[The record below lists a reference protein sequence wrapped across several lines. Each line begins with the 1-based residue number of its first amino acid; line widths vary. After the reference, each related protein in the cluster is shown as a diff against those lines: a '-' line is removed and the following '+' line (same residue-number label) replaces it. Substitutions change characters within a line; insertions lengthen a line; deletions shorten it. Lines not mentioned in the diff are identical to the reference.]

1 MIYLRSFLFEFSFY
15 TWMALLVLAASIG
28 GIFYQPSPVAC
39 GRAWDWGTRL
49 LLRVLCGISIEIR
62 GHHNLPGGACIVASK
77 HQSTLESVTFF
88 RLLKNPVFTMKAE
101 IARLPLMGYSIRR
114 AGSISIERKAGAA
127 ALRKLIKAAQE
138 AFEKDA
144 QVLIF
149 PEGTRTQ
156 PRTRGKFN
164 PGAAAIYSRCD
175 VPVIPVALNTGSFW
189 ARRTLRKNPGR
200 VIIEFLPPI
209 APGMDRKPF
218 QQLLQNTIEEATEKL
233 ELESPG
239 PQAGGE

>member
-1 MIYLRSFLFEFSFY
+1 MIYLRSFLFELSFY
-15 TWMALLVLAASIG
+15 TWMTLLVLAACIG

-88 RLLKNPVFTMKAE
+88 RLLENPVFTMKAE
-101 IARLPLMGYSIRR
+101 VARLPLMGYSIRR
-114 AGSISIERKAGAA
+114 AGSISVDRSAGAS
-127 ALRKLIKAAQE
+127 ALRKLIKAAKE

-175 VPVIPVALNTGSFW
+175 VPVVPVALNTGSFW

-209 APGMDRKPF
+209 EPGMERKAF
-218 QQLLQNTIEEATEKL
+218 QELLENTIEEATEKL

-239 PQAGGE
+239 PQSAVS